1 MWFGY
6 EPILVALHEIKQV
19 TCMCLSGSVLSCFLL
34 SLSLSLSRCALFFV
48 LFASARFRKLT
59 LLVWR
64 AAANMDAAILDL
76 GCGNGH
82 VCELLLALGF
92 TKYMC
97 LPHALLYV

>member
-1 MWFGY
+1 MYVSLWLC
-6 EPILVALHEIKQV
+6 PLL
-19 TCMCLSGSVLSCFLL
+19 FLAL
-34 SLSLSLSRCALFFV
+34 SLSLSVCPLLRIVCVCA
-48 LFASARFRKLT
+48 FRKLT

-97 LPHALLYV
+97 LPHAPLYLYV

>member
-1 MWFGY
+1 
-6 EPILVALHEIKQV
+6 V
-19 TCMCLSGSVLSCFLL
+19 S
-34 SLSLSLSRCALFFV
+34 CALFFV
-48 LFASARFRKLT
+48 FFARFLKLT

-97 LPHALLYV
+97 PPHALLYVKVYLPVST